1 MKWDPELYAAFADH
15 RLRPA
20 ADLIARIPLEAPARI
35 VDLGC
40 GAGAGVRLLRAR
52 WPEAEITGVDASPE
66 MLARARAA
74 MPEFSWREGDIAEWA
89 PEAPPDL
96 LFSNA
101 ALHWLDS
108 HERLFARLAAMPA
121 KGGALAVQMPDNL
134 NAPSH
139 RSVRKIAGYGR
150 WAPRFADLLERK
162 PVAPLD
168 HYVALLEPFGEVDAW
183 RATYPHRLEGEDA
196 VFNWLSG
203 TTLRPFLSRLI
214 AGEVEEFQDAC
225 RRELARAYPL
235 RGDGSVLFDFSR
247 IFIIVRKN

>member
-1 MKWDPELYAAFADH
+1 MNWDPELYAAYSDQ

-40 GAGAGVRLLRAR
+40 GAGAGARLLRAR
-52 WPEAEITGVDASPE
+52 WPHAEITGVDDSPE

-74 MPEFSWREGDIAEWA
+74 MPEISWREGDIAEWE

-108 HERLFARLAAMPA
+108 HERLFPRLAGMLA
-121 KGGALAVQMPDNL
+121 KGGVLAVQMPDNFS
-134 NAPSH
+134 APSH
-139 RSVRKIAGYGR
+139 RGVRKIAGYGS

-168 HYVALLEPFGEVDAW
+168 HYVALLEPLGEVAAW
-183 RATYPHRLEGEDA
+183 RATYPHRLEGEDS

-203 TTLRPFLSRLI
+203 ATLRPFLSRLT
-214 AGEVEEFQDAC
+214 AGEAKAFQDAC
-225 RRELARAYPL
+225 RRELARAYPM
-235 RGDGSVLFDFSR
+235 RGDGSVLFDFAR
-247 IFIIVRKN
+247 IFIIVQRS